1 MWSAI
6 FAFFASLVGVWA
18 IFKYVL
24 LIEVRIDTNTFKTL
38 YELCKEEKK
47 IILHEEL
54 TMENRHPVS
63 FAAFCFF
70 KGAPWFYIDRNERLM
85 QAGWNGKDHVT
96 NVTCLRWKYKLLKNY
111 FNQKIKDM
119 QLEALG
125 VPVELMLPYGTDK
138 IGSIKKSYPEPV
150 VEDHLWKDFEKEV
163 EEVSQGARNKTSAL
177 LYGLPGNGKTSFVKH
192 LATKHRLPIMLF
204 TLDPEWNNH
213 DLLLLFSQIPKR
225 CIVLFE
231 DFDNYF
237 DKRKCIMGG
246 ENKFVKFTFDIIL
259 NGLDGVYTTHE
270 NVVFV
275 MTVNDIS
282 KVDSALRNRPS
293 RFKYTRHFD
302 NPSIEVRKKILPDD
316 WANSTE
322 GLNLDQVFRMAEYR
336 KRGLSVVDSLN
347 MLEKELNKSDIEAI
361 AYERFKHRESLS
373 IEGSAEEDWDYAID
387 FLKSK

>member
-1 MWSAI
+1 MWPTV

-18 IFKYVL
+18 IFKYIL

-63 FAAFCFF
+63 FTAFCFF

-85 QAGWNGKDHVT
+85 QAGWNEKDHVT
-96 NVTCLRWKYKLLKNY
+96 SVTCIRWKYGLLKKY
-111 FNQKIKDM
+111 LIYKIKQM
-119 QLEALG
+119 QIETLG
-125 VPVELMLPYGTDK
+125 IPVELMLPYGTDK
-138 IGSIKKSYPEPV
+138 IGSIKKIYPEPI
-150 VEDHLWKDFEKEV
+150 VEDYLWKDFEKEV
-163 EEVSQGARNKTSAL
+163 EEVSQGLREKTSAL
-177 LYGLPGNGKTSFVKH
+177 FYGLPGNGKTSFVKY
-192 LATKHRLPIMLF
+192 LATRYRLPIMILTF
-204 TLDPEWNNH
+204 DPDFNNH
-213 DLLLLFSQIPKR
+213 DLLLIFSQIPQK
-225 CIVLFE
+225 CIVLLE

-237 DKRKCIMGG
+237 HGRKCIMGG

-282 KVDSALRNRPS
+282 KVDLALRNRPS

-302 NPSIEVRKKILPDD
+302 NPSFDVRKKILPED
-316 WANSTE
+316 WARSTQ
-322 GLNLDQVFRMAEYR
+322 GLNLDQIFRMAEYR
-336 KRGLSVVDSLN
+336 ERGLSLIDSLN
-347 MLEKELNKSDIEAI
+347 MLEKNLNSNDIEAL
-361 AYERFKHRESLS
+361 AYDRFQERKNLF
-373 IEGSAEEDWDYAID
+373 IEGDSEDDWNYAINALR
-387 FLKSK
+387 LK